1 MNQDSTDQTAVLAC
15 MVDFAKAFNRINHN
29 FIITKLSDMGVPAWL
44 LKVVMGFLTNRRMIV
59 KYGGKQSSTKYLPG
73 GGPQGT
79 LLGLFLFLVLI
90 NDAGFEGQE
99 NNAGEVL
106 TSKRNM
112 KKVNRIHLKYVDDMS
127 IAEAVNLPEKLISL
141 PDSERVLPDMYH
153 ARTGHVLPLGD
164 SEVFRNLKETE
175 EYATVNQMKINY
187 HKTKL
192 MLFNPCWSV
201 DFMPEMELGNQQLEL
216 VEQMRLLGV
225 IIQSDLKWA
234 SNTEDIVKRASNK
247 LWVIRRLKSLGA
259 NTDEL
264 LDMYIKQCRSILE
277 FGAPVWHGA
286 ITNVER
292 QDIERTQ
299 KGALHIILGDQYG
312 DYRNA
317 LQMTNLESLEDRRT
331 KLCTKFA
338 KKAERDEKHK
348 QWFKPK
354 PKVKTRQ
361 TDLKYW
367 PPVARTG
374 RLLKSPISYLTRL
387 LNHVDM
393 K

>member
-1 MNQDSTDQTAVLAC
+1 
-15 MVDFAKAFNRINHN
+15 
-29 FIITKLSDMGVPAWL
+29 
-44 LKVVMGFLTNRRMIV
+44 
-59 KYGGKQSSTKYLPG
+59 
-73 GGPQGT
+73 
-79 LLGLFLFLVLI
+79 
-90 NDAGFEGQE
+90 
-99 NNAGEVL
+99 
-106 TSKRNM
+106 M

-164 SEVFRNLKETE
+164 SEVFRKLKETE

-216 VEQMRLLGV
+216 VEQIRLLGA

-338 KKAERDEKHK
+338 KKAEK
-348 QWFKPK
+348 
-354 PKVKTRQ
+354 
-361 TDLKYW
+361 
-367 PPVARTG
+367 
-374 RLLKSPISYLTRL
+374 
-387 LNHVDM
+387 M
-393 K
+393 

>member
-1 MNQDSTDQTAVLAC
+1 M
-15 MVDFAKAFNRINHN
+15 
-29 FIITKLSDMGVPAWL
+29 
-44 LKVVMGFLTNRRMIV
+44 
-59 KYGGKQSSTKYLPG
+59 
-73 GGPQGT
+73 
-79 LLGLFLFLVLI
+79 
-90 NDAGFEGQE
+90 
-99 NNAGEVL
+99 
-106 TSKRNM
+106 
-112 KKVNRIHLKYVDDMS
+112 
-127 IAEAVNLPEKLISL
+127 
-141 PDSERVLPDMYH
+141 
-153 ARTGHVLPLGD
+153 
-164 SEVFRNLKETE
+164 
-175 EYATVNQMKINY
+175 
-187 HKTKL
+187 
-192 MLFNPCWSV
+192 
-201 DFMPEMELGNQQLEL
+201 
-216 VEQMRLLGV
+216 
-225 IIQSDLKWA
+225 
-234 SNTEDIVKRASNK
+234 
-247 LWVIRRLKSLGA
+247 
-259 NTDEL
+259 
-264 LDMYIKQCRSILE
+264 E

-317 LQMTNLESLEDRRT
+317 LQITNLESLEDRRT

-374 RLLKSPISYLTRL
+374 RLLKCPISYLTRL

>member
-1 MNQDSTDQTAVLAC
+1 
-15 MVDFAKAFNRINHN
+15 
-29 FIITKLSDMGVPAWL
+29 MGVPAWL

-90 NDAGFEGQE
+90 NDVGFEGQE

-106 TSKRNM
+106 TTKRNM

-164 SEVFRNLKETE
+164 SEVFRKLKETE

-216 VEQMRLLGV
+216 VEQMRLLGF

-234 SNTEDIVKRASNK
+234 SKTEDIVKRASNK
-247 LWVIRRLKSLGA
+247 LWVIRRHLG
-259 NTDEL
+259 
-264 LDMYIKQCRSILE
+264 QIL
-277 FGAPVWHGA
+277 
-286 ITNVER
+286 
-292 QDIERTQ
+292 
-299 KGALHIILGDQYG
+299 
-312 DYRNA
+312 
-317 LQMTNLESLEDRRT
+317 MS
-331 KLCTKFA
+331 
-338 KKAERDEKHK
+338 
-348 QWFKPK
+348 
-354 PKVKTRQ
+354 
-361 TDLKYW
+361 
-367 PPVARTG
+367 
-374 RLLKSPISYLTRL
+374 S
-387 LNHVDM
+387 
-393 K
+393 